1 MFKFEFY
8 NELLV
13 VGDRAKTSFLSL
25 SHRKGVRLRKNKVNR
40 VFHLL
45 FFRDILKEYLKNKL
59 KKYKFNFFSDII
71 IMQF

>member
-1 MFKFEFY
+1 M
-8 NELLV
+8 